1 MANYYEFQDCFS
13 KHQDD
18 GESKDTAYRACLK
31 LHKAIGKTIKGE
43 VFKDGKPKHNLYD
56 MEDTNNISEGAIL
69 KIDKLL
75 TESEK
80 NASI

>member
-43 VFKDGKPKHNLYD
+43 VLKDGKPRHDLYKVN
-56 MEDTNNISEGAIL
+56 ESTIL
-69 KIDKLL
+69 KIEALL
-75 TESEK
+75 EG
-80 NASI
+80 NVC